1 MNAVV
6 ATHDTRGAAQFG
18 AMMSISAKKI
28 KTRIDSIDYFNRH
41 VPWTTGERR
50 QPDSRA
56 CVRIRETLPMVE
68 ATVGDSERRVI
79 RAMRGRYVQAI
90 EQVNEVELLS
100 HRVERLERL
109 KSMLSGMGRLEIT
122 GKAARVVARLLA
134 DSEALVCKKI
144 GTAYLRL
151 YSEKYEYSCMCLARK
166 NLNNARRIW
175 ETLEPGGID
184 YAKTLYW
191 LGLANYIDGKF
202 EEADENSLECMRA
215 TRGKPERQWLA
226 DKAMVLHRDARV
238 ELSQDYLAR

>member
-6 ATHDTRGAAQFG
+6 ATHDTRGDARPG
-18 AMMSISAKKI
+18 AIMPISAKKI
-28 KTRIDSIDYFNRH
+28 KTHIDAIDYFNRH

-68 ATVGDSERRVI
+68 ATVGDSKRRII
-79 RAMRGRYVQAI
+79 RAMRGRYMQAI

-109 KSMLSGMGRLEIT
+109 KNMLNGMGKLEIT
-122 GKAARVVARLLA
+122 GKAAEVVARLLA

-151 YSEKYEYSCMCLARK
+151 YSEKYEYACMCLARK
-166 NLNNARRIW
+166 NLGNARRIW
-175 ETLEPGGID
+175 GKLDPGGID

-202 EEADENSLECMRA
+202 EEANENSLECLRA
-215 TRGKPERQWLA
+215 AHGKPERAWLA
-226 DKAMVLHRDARV
+226 DKAQILHRDAKI
-238 ELSQDYLAR
+238 ELSQDYLSR